1 MSFWLE
7 ERVIIDEIK
16 EIKTETRKIYI
27 IKKKFGQITELKLN
41 QQ

>member
-1 MSFWLE
+1 MPFWLE

-16 EIKTETRKIYI
+16 EIRTETKIYI